1 MAWVWWLGAA
11 LLLAVVEILS
21 LDLVLIMFAGGAL
34 VAGALALVG
43 VPLWGQIL
51 AFAATAI
58 LLLLALRPWLLRQL
72 RERVPLV
79 ETNAASLVGRIAF
92 VVAEVSERAGRVKL
106 AGEVWTART
115 EDDEVVAIGEEV
127 RVVRIMGATAV
138 VSARPVAGPAGP
150 HSPGS
155 APGVSGAV
163 RPTRPAPS
171 DRPSQETAS

>member
-34 VAGALALVG
+34 VAAALALLG
-43 VPLWGQIL
+43 VPLWGQIIG
-51 AFAATAI
+51 FALTSI
-58 LLLLALRPWLLRQL
+58 LLLLALRPWLLRHL
-72 RERVPLV
+72 RDRVPLV

-115 EDDEVVAIGEEV
+115 EDDEVVAVGEEV

-138 VSARPVAGPAGP
+138 VTARPVAGPVAP
-150 HSPGS
+150 PSPGS
-155 APGVSGAV
+155 APGVPGAV